1 MQPKEIA
8 RPLNQFES
16 LPQES
21 RISFFKRK
29 KERNSKEQKT
39 PSCDRNGRKE
49 EEKEN
54 KKFREGERITGENC
68 FVFAGGI
75 HIQQARY
82 LTPSKEEGRGEER
95 RH

>member
-1 MQPKEIA
+1 MYKYIHTV
-8 RPLNQFES
+8 PL
-16 LPQES
+16 
-21 RISFFKRK
+21 SFFFL
-29 KERNSKEQKT
+29 RNSKEQKT